1 MLDWVIYIGL
11 LFWSNTTKLEIKDD
25 GGGGGGLSETLIENI
40 RQNRTLYILEFHML
54 FSHAFHAIQVN

>member
-25 GGGGGGLSETLIENI
+25 GGGGKDYQKLLLKISDKTE
-40 RQNRTLYILEFHML
+40 LYILEFHML

>member
-25 GGGGGGLSETLIENI
+25 GGEKRVSETLIENI

>member
-25 GGGGGGLSETLIENI
+25 GGDKRLSETLIENI
-40 RQNRTLYILEFHML
+40 RQNRTLYIGIPY
-54 FSHAFHAIQVN
+54 AIFPRYSRNTG